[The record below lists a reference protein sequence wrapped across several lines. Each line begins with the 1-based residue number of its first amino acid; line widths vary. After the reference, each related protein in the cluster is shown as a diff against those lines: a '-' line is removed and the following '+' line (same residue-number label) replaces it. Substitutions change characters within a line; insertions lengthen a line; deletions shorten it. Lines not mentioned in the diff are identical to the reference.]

1 MDINSIRKR
10 LTQLQTTNN
19 RTSNLWKPQ
28 PGKQVIRV
36 LPYKHNKDNPFIEL
50 FFHFGLNN
58 KTYLSPITFGRPD
71 PIEEFAQKLKTSGNR
86 EEYQMARKL
95 EAKMRT
101 FAPVVVRGEEDQGV
115 RFWGF
120 GKTVYQELLSVI
132 ADPDYG
138 DITDPVNGRDVLVEF
153 KTAEEIG
160 ASFPKTTIRVKPNQT
175 PIVEDKAKLE
185 GILDNQKDIT
195 ELYQELSY
203 EELTDVLNQWLN
215 PEASDD
221 DDSKEET
228 APVSAVAA
236 ESAKTVEDASKAFD
250 DLFNK

>member
-71 PIEEFAQKLKTSGNR
+71 PIEEFASKLKTSGNR

-101 FAPVVVRGEEDQGV
+101 FAPVIVRGEEGQGV
-115 RFWGF
+115 KFWGF

-138 DITDPVNGRDVLVEF
+138 DITDPISGRDVSVEF
-153 KTAEEIG
+153 KTAEETG

-175 PIVEDKAKLE
+175 PITEDKAQLE

-203 EELTDVLNQWLN
+203 EELTNVLNEWLN
-215 PEASDD
+215 PEASNDED
-221 DDSKEET
+221 NKET
-228 APVSAVAA
+228 APASVVAA
-236 ESAKTVEDASKAFD
+236 DSTKTVEDASAAFD
-250 DLFNK
+250 ELFNK

>member
-10 LTQLQTTNN
+10 LNQLQTTSN

-28 PGKQVIRV
+28 PGKQIIRV

-101 FAPVVVRGEEDQGV
+101 FAPDVVRGEKDQGV

>member
-1 MDINSIRKR
+1 MDLNAIKNR
-10 LTQLQTTNN
+10 LNQLQTTNN

-28 PGKQVIRV
+28 PGKQIIRV

-71 PIEEFAQKLKTSGNR
+71 PIEEFASKLKTSGNR

-101 FAPVVVRGEEDQGV
+101 FAPVIVREEEGQGV

-138 DITDPVNGRDVLVEF
+138 DITDPINGRDVLVEF

-203 EELTDVLNQWLN
+203 EELTDVLNEWLN
-215 PEASDD
+215 PELSEEEN
-221 DDSKEET
+221 KET
-228 APVSAVAA
+228 APASVVAA
-236 ESAKTVEDASKAFD
+236 ESTKTVEDASKAFD

>member
-10 LTQLQTTNN
+10 LNQLQTTSN

-28 PGKQVIRV
+28 PGKQIIRV

-50 FFHFGLNN
+50 FFHFGLNS

-71 PIEEFAQKLKTSGNR
+71 PIEEFASKLKTSGNR

-101 FAPVVVRGEEDQGV
+101 FAPVIVRGEEGQGV

-138 DITDPVNGRDVLVEF
+138 DITDPVNGRDVSVEF
-153 KTAEEIG
+153 KTAEETG

-175 PIVEDKAKLE
+175 PITEDKAQLE

-203 EELTDVLNQWLN
+203 EELTDVLNEWLN
-215 PEASDD
+215 PEQSE
-221 DDSKEET
+221 KEDKET
-228 APVSAVAA
+228 APTSVVAA
-236 ESAKTVEDASKAFD
+236 ESTKTVEDASKAFD

>member
-10 LTQLQTTNN
+10 LNQLQTTSN

-28 PGKQVIRV
+28 PGKQIIRV

-71 PIEEFAQKLKTSGNR
+71 PIEEFASKLKTSGNR

-101 FAPVVVRGEEDQGV
+101 FAPVIVRGEEGQGV

-138 DITDPVNGRDVLVEF
+138 DITDPVSGRDVSVEF
-153 KTAEEIG
+153 KTAEETG

-175 PIVEDKAKLE
+175 PITEDKAQLE

-203 EELTDVLNQWLN
+203 EELTDVLNEWLN
-215 PEASDD
+215 PEASNDED
-221 DDSKEET
+221 NKET
-228 APVSAVAA
+228 APASVGAA
-236 ESAKTVEDASKAFD
+236 ESTKTVEDASAAFD
-250 DLFNK
+250 ELFNK

>member
-10 LTQLQTTNN
+10 LNQLQTTNN

-58 KTYLSPITFGRPD
+58 KTYLSPITYGRPD

-101 FAPVVVRGEEDQGV
+101 FAPVIVRGEEAQGV

-138 DITDPVNGRDVLVEF
+138 DITDPVNGRDVSVEF
-153 KTAEEIG
+153 KTAEETG

-175 PIVEDKAKLE
+175 PITEDKAQLE

-203 EELTDVLNQWLN
+203 EELTDVLNEWLN
-215 PEASDD
+215 PELSEEEN
-221 DDSKEET
+221 KET
-228 APVSAVAA
+228 APASVVAA
-236 ESAKTVEDASKAFD
+236 ESTKTVEDASKAFD

>member
-10 LTQLQTTNN
+10 LNQLQTTNN

-71 PIEEFAQKLKTSGNR
+71 PIEEFASKLKTSGNR

-101 FAPVVVRGEEDQGV
+101 FAPVIVRGEEGQGV
-115 RFWGF
+115 KFWGF

-138 DITDPVNGRDVLVEF
+138 DITDPISGRDVSVEF
-153 KTAEEIG
+153 KTAEETG

-175 PIVEDKAKLE
+175 PITEDKAQLE

-203 EELTDVLNQWLN
+203 EELTNVLNEWLN
-215 PEASDD
+215 PEASNDED
-221 DDSKEET
+221 NKET
-228 APVSAVAA
+228 APASVVAA
-236 ESAKTVEDASKAFD
+236 DSTKTVEDASAAFD
-250 DLFNK
+250 ELFNK

>member
-10 LTQLQTTNN
+10 LTQLQTTSN

-28 PGKQVIRV
+28 PGKQIIRV
-36 LPYKHNKDNPFIEL
+36 IPYKHNKDNPFIEL
-50 FFHFGLNN
+50 FFHFGLNS

-86 EEYQMARKL
+86 EDYQLSRKL

-101 FAPVVVRGEEDQGV
+101 FAPVVVRGEEGQGV

-138 DITDPVNGRDVLVEF
+138 DITDPVNGRDISVEF
-153 KTAEEIG
+153 KPAEEIG

-175 PIVEDKAKLE
+175 PITEDKAQLE

-203 EELTDVLNQWLN
+203 EELTNVLNEWLN
-215 PEASDD
+215 PEASNDD
-221 DDSKEET
+221 DNKET
-228 APVSAVAA
+228 APASVIAA
-236 ESAKTVEDASKAFD
+236 ESTKTVEDASAAFD
-250 DLFNK
+250 ELFNK

>member
-1 MDINSIRKR
+1 MDLNSIRKR

-71 PIEEFAQKLKTSGNR
+71 PIEEFASKLKTSGNR

-101 FAPVVVRGEEDQGV
+101 FAPVIVRGEEAQGV

-138 DITDPVNGRDVLVEF
+138 DITDPVNGRDVSVEF
-153 KTAEEIG
+153 KTAEETG

-175 PIVEDKAKLE
+175 PIVEDKARLE
-185 GILDNQKDIT
+185 NILENQKDIT

-203 EELTDVLNQWLN
+203 EELTEVLNQWLN
-215 PEASDD
+215 PEAS
-221 DDSKEET
+221 EEKKVEK
-228 APVSAVAA
+228 APAAAVAA
-236 ESAKTVEDASKAFD
+236 ANTATVEDASAAFD
-250 DLFNK
+250 ELFNK

>member
-71 PIEEFAQKLKTSGNR
+71 PIEEFASKLKTSGNR

-101 FAPVVVRGEEDQGV
+101 FAPVIVRGEEGQGV

-138 DITDPVNGRDVLVEF
+138 DITDAVSGRDVSVEF

-160 ASFPKTTIRVKPNQT
+160 ASFPKTNIRVKPNQT
-175 PIVEDKAKLE
+175 PITEDKAQLE
-185 GILDNQKDIT
+185 GLLDNQKDIT

-203 EELTDVLNQWLN
+203 EELTDVLNEWLN
-215 PEASDD
+215 PEASNDED
-221 DDSKEET
+221 KET
-228 APVSAVAA
+228 APASVVAA
-236 ESAKTVEDASKAFD
+236 ESTKTVEDASKAFD

>member
-10 LTQLQTTNN
+10 LNQLQTTNN

-71 PIEEFAQKLKTSGNR
+71 PIEEFASKLKTSGNR

-101 FAPVVVRGEEDQGV
+101 FAPVIVRGEEGQGV

-138 DITDPVNGRDVLVEF
+138 DITDPVSGRDISVEF
-153 KTAEEIG
+153 KTAEETG

-175 PIVEDKAKLE
+175 PVTEDKAQLE

-203 EELTDVLNQWLN
+203 EELTNVLNEWLN
-215 PEASDD
+215 PEASNDED
-221 DDSKEET
+221 NKET
-228 APVSAVAA
+228 APASVVAA
-236 ESAKTVEDASKAFD
+236 DSTKTVEDASAAFD
-250 DLFNK
+250 ELFNK

>member
-10 LTQLQTTNN
+10 LNQLQTTNN

-58 KTYLSPITFGRPD
+58 KTYLSPITYGRPD

-101 FAPVVVRGEEDQGV
+101 FAPVIVRGEETQGV

-138 DITDPVNGRDVLVEF
+138 DITDPVSGRDVAVEF
-153 KTAEEIG
+153 KTAEETG
-160 ASFPKTTIRVKPNQT
+160 KSFPSTSIRVKPNQT
-175 PIVEDKAKLE
+175 PIIEDKAKLE
-185 GILDNQKDIT
+185 ALLDNQKNIA

-203 EELTDVLNQWLN
+203 EELTGVLNEWLN
-215 PEASDD
+215 PNEESTDE
-221 DDSKEET
+221 SKKET
-228 APVSAVAA
+228 APVSATIA
-236 ESAKTVEDASKAFD
+236 ESTKVEDTSAAFD
-250 DLFNK
+250 ELFNK

>member
-71 PIEEFAQKLKTSGNR
+71 PIEEFASKLKTSGNR

-101 FAPVVVRGEEDQGV
+101 FAPVIVRGEEGQGV

-138 DITDPVNGRDVLVEF
+138 DITDAISGRDVSVEF
-153 KTAEEIG
+153 ITAEESG
-160 ASFPKTTIRVKPNQT
+160 ASFPKTNIRVKPNQT
-175 PIVEDKAKLE
+175 PITEDKAKLE

-203 EELTDVLNQWLN
+203 EELTDVLNEWLN
-215 PEASDD
+215 PETSKDEDKEAAPAS
-221 DDSKEET
+221 
-228 APVSAVAA
+228 VVAA
-236 ESAKTVEDASKAFD
+236 DSTKTVEDASAAFD
-250 DLFNK
+250 ELFNK